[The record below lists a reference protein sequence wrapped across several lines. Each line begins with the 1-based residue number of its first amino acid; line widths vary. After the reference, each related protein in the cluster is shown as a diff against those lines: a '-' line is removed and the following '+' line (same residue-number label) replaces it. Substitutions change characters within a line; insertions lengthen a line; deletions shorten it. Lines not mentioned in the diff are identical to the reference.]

1 MPRDRGVAWKNVD
14 EGGMNNDPSVYHVSF
29 LLIVGDRDEGG
40 RRRENQRRDG
50 PGSTVDSQAETG
62 ERKTEGM

>member
-14 EGGMNNDPSVYHVSF
+14 EGGMNNDPCEYHVSF

-40 RRRENQRRDG
+40 RRREKSERR
-50 PGSTVDSQAETG
+50 
-62 ERKTEGM
+62 